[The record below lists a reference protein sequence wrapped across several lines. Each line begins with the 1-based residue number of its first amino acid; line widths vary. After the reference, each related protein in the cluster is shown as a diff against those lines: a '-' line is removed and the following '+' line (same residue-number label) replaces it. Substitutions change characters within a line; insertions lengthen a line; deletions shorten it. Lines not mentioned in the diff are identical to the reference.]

1 MHRFQDQACCFA
13 CVVWAVPL
21 EHILSQPLGV
31 HACLMSHNAFM
42 KRSLL
47 SEVLGGHS
55 GAVWMLGS
63 YAIPLHNSNFDFACM
78 SKGSLTKSQN
88 ENQAVFSSRVSGARA
103 LGDPRFTKKPDLAQ
117 RSQSLHTSPKTHQSP
132 WRRQNH
138 QSTQRPSEP
147 QESTEP
153 PKHAKPPEVPR
164 APGNPKAPRAPQTR
178 RTEKSPQRN
187 QPEPPDPCDM
197 TSAPG
202 APTHT
207 TLPMKKTQL
216 SCCSRIDGTLNEKR
230 ASVTACACVLEFN
243 TKLLH
248 VHLYS

>member
-1 MHRFQDQACCFA
+1 MHKFQGQACCFA
-13 CVVWAVPL
+13 CVVWTVPL

-31 HACLMSHNAFM
+31 HARLMSHNAFM

-47 SEVLGGHS
+47 SEVCGG
-55 GAVWMLGS
+55 GTVVLYGCWVPMLFHCTTQ
-63 YAIPLHNSNFDFACM
+63 IL
-78 SKGSLTKSQN
+78 
-88 ENQAVFSSRVSGARA
+88 
-103 LGDPRFTKKPDLAQ
+103 

-164 APGNPKAPRAPQTR
+164 APGNPKSPRAPQTR

-207 TLPMKKTQL
+207 TLPLKKTQL
-216 SCCSRIDGTLNEKR
+216 FCCLRIDGTLNEKR

>member
-1 MHRFQDQACCFA
+1 MHRFQGQACCFA
-13 CVVWAVPL
+13 CVVWTVPL

-31 HACLMSHNAFM
+31 HARLMSHNAFM

-47 SEVLGGHS
+47 SEVCGEGTVVLCGCWVH
-55 GAVWMLGS
+55 MLFHCTTQ
-63 YAIPLHNSNFDFACM
+63 ILILPACRR
-78 SKGSLTKSQN
+78 
-88 ENQAVFSSRVSGARA
+88 EA
-103 LGDPRFTKKPDLAQ
+103 
-117 RSQSLHTSPKTHQSP
+117 SPKIKMKIKLYFFPGSAGHGLG
-132 WRRQNH
+132 R
-138 QSTQRPSEP
+138 STFHEEARFGPEVSEP
-147 QESTEP
+147 AHKPQDPPEPLETPEP
-153 PKHAKPPEVPR
+153 PEHAEALRAPRIYRAPQARNPEVPR

-216 SCCSRIDGTLNEKR
+216 SCCLRIDGTLNEKR